1 MEMGRPHVSSFRD
14 EVPEGARSGGC
25 VCCLPIRRE
34 ASTVWWHG
42 GGAAP
47 PFTAHIFGKS
57 EIYICIQKYTKEIS
71 PQTTNLPLLSNRS
84 LAHYWPTMV
93 LILVCS
99 AVVNCCVV

>member
-1 MEMGRPHVSSFRD
+1 MGRPHVSSFRD
-14 EVPEGARSGGC
+14 EVPEGAGSGG
-25 VCCLPIRRE
+25 VCAISPFVERPRLCGGM
-34 ASTVWWHG
+34 G

-71 PQTTNLPLLSNRS
+71 PQTTNLPLLSDRS